1 MDSEYLGELT
11 AVNTQIAK
19 QEKQLKR
26 INAIKKAQA
35 AQYRQQVRNIQI
47 ILHEQEMVSYQTEK
61 AQTAVQKT
69 TGALGGLKTVA
80 SSLGKSIADA
90 FTTANIGG
98 YLLDAVKGADS
109 LEKQFLVLRL
119 SLGKL
124 KSAIGEAAAPILS
137 SFLPMVQNAIY
148 GAIRW
153 VKNLGLVI
161 RALFGGTQAT
171 EEMAQAQDKLATSSG
186 KASRTLASFDQIQRL
201 KGGSGGGG
209 GGGSTTSVKLGPIN
223 DPLTPQLQSIVDTI
237 RAVMAKIQS
246 LIAPLKAIDF
256 TPAAEAFRRLGSAVS
271 QFGISVLTGLESA
284 WHSLLVPLAK
294 WTIEE
299 AVPASVQLLT
309 AAFGALNAVFAPL
322 KAGFSQ
328 LRTALAPV
336 AQFLGETVLT
346 VIRTL
351 EAQFA
356 KLTLAFGESS
366 PRIALAFSNLATAF
380 SALWETARPVFETLR
395 THWAAVTDSLGTA
408 AAKAIAYLV
417 DNFCYLTDF
426 IAGIATG
433 NWARA
438 WEGLKGILRG
448 AVNGIIG
455 LINSLLSG
463 LTAGINAVVRSLNNL
478 HVKVP
483 DWVPGLG
490 GKSFGFS
497 IRPITAPQIPYLAQ
511 GAVLPAN
518 KPFLAMVGDQRH
530 GTNVEAPL
538 ATIQEAVALVMADQT
553 NAIMAGFNA
562 SVEVQREILSAVLGI
577 SIGDEVIAAAYDRY
591 RNRQAVMKGAY
602 HAL

>member
-1 MDSEYLGELT
+1 MIETIHPNE
-11 AVNTQIAK
+11 
-19 QEKQLKR
+19 
-26 INAIKKAQA
+26 IKYTEA
-35 AQYRQQVRNIQI
+35 A
-47 ILHEQEMVSYQTEK
+47 
-61 AQTAVQKT
+61 
-69 TGALGGLKTVA
+69 
-80 SSLGKSIADA
+80 
-90 FTTANIGG
+90 IGG
-98 YLLDAVKGADS
+98 ISAVARQAQKNLGILDDQ
-109 LEKQFLVLRL
+109 LLVLRL
-119 SLGKL
+119 NFGKL
-124 KSAIGEAAAPILS
+124 RATVERAFAPVTAAVAPVL
-137 SFLPMVQNAIY
+137 N
-148 GAIRW
+148 GAVRALTDFCDDAGS
-153 VKNLGLVI
+153 VMA
-161 RALFGGTQAT
+161 ALFGTVY
-171 EEMAQAQDKLATSSG
+171 K
-186 KASRTLASFDQIQRL
+186 KAVTTTKAVGGAVRRTLASFDQIERL
-201 KGGSGGGG
+201 NGGSGGGG
-209 GGGSTTSVKLGPIN
+209 STKTVTLEPIN

-284 WHSLLVPLAK
+284 WHSLLVPLAR

-356 KLTLAFGESS
+356 KLTLAFGEKT

-380 SALWETARPVFETLR
+380 TALWEKAQPVFETLR

-463 LTAGINAVVRSLNNL
+463 LTAGINAVVRSLNSL

-490 GKSFGFS
+490 GKSFGFN

-553 NAIMAGFNA
+553 NAIMAGFSA

-577 SIGDEVIAAAYDRY
+577 SIGDEVIAAACDRY